1 MIDTQQKEPATNGN
15 HQPKPKIE
23 KVFDRS
29 IKVGV
34 KTRLKEIRKTI
45 IKIFSSKKT
54 DQNKFSD
61 DYPK

>member
-1 MIDTQQKEPATNGN
+1 MVDTQQKEPATNGN

-34 KTRLKEIRKTI
+34 KTRLKDIRKTI
-45 IKIFSSKKT
+45 LE
-54 DQNKFSD
+54 
-61 DYPK
+61 